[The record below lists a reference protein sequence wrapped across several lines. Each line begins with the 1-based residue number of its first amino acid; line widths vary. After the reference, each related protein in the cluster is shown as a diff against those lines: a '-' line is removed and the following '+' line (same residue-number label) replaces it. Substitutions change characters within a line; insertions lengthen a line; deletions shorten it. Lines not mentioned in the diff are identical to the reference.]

1 MICISSFDAHWIL
14 SLFFNL
20 NKFSGHVLKLVI
32 LYQIFLEH
40 NKKSTYLYFSS
51 FQKYFYNIYLNI
63 LLVLFVLFSGTEI
76 FMMCIWNL
84 PLNQLYFPYLLTFLY
99 FFPSQKILFS
109 QGFSLRL
116 WLYFRG
122 IYSTS
127 YYFSVLI
134 PLTNLSSNFLFRK
147 LSFHLLL
154 LLLILYWL
162 LIFSFFLVELV
173 FQKVLKISFKTVGN
187 SFCNYSN

>member
-1 MICISSFDAHWIL
+1 MICFSSFDAHWIL
-14 SLFFNL
+14 SLFFNF

-63 LLVLFVLFSGTEI
+63 LLVLFVLFSGKEI
-76 FMMCIWNL
+76 FMMCVWNL
-84 PLNQLYFPYLLTFLY
+84 PPNQLYFPYLLTFLY
-99 FFPSQKILFS
+99 FFPSQKVLFS
-109 QGFSLRL
+109 QGFSLCL

-122 IYSTS
+122 IFSTS
-127 YYFSVLI
+127 YCFSVLI

-154 LLLILYWL
+154 LLLTLYWF
-162 LIFSFFLVELV
+162 LIFSSFLVKLV
-173 FQKVLKISFKTVGN
+173 FQRVLKISFKTVGN
-187 SFCNYSN
+187 SFRNYSN